1 MCFSRQTENAALL
14 YIFLQI
20 LSWDWLHCGR
30 YQGESC
36 CRGCKQILC
45 HAFFNSSHATKLVP
59 RRHKS
64 WLGWKPVVCQF
75 TLWCPYSSGLN
86 LSLYESKSWLCFKS
100 LNASLL
106 LLTKLT
112 SVPPDVALIINLG
125 VYSDALMIMKQSRTR
140 LVRTSC
146 ASHRLELLLKDAV
159 KDSGKF
165 YTTISPYLRILAKL
179 KRMKKILHQYIIF
192 LIIFCAKY
200 MVSQYTKVWH
210 GWPVLTTGFENIPAN
225 NWGSSREGRSKIQEI
240 LK

>member
-1 MCFSRQTENAALL
+1 M
-14 YIFLQI
+14 
-20 LSWDWLHCGR
+20 
-30 YQGESC
+30 
-36 CRGCKQILC
+36 
-45 HAFFNSSHATKLVP
+45 
-59 RRHKS
+59 
-64 WLGWKPVVCQF
+64 VCQF

-159 KDSGKF
+159 KENPKTVASF
-165 YTTISPYLRILAKL
+165 IQP
-179 KRMKKILHQYIIF
+179 F
-192 LIIFCAKY
+192 LPI
-200 MVSQYTKVWH
+200 
-210 GWPVLTTGFENIPAN
+210 
-225 NWGSSREGRSKIQEI
+225 
-240 LK
+240 